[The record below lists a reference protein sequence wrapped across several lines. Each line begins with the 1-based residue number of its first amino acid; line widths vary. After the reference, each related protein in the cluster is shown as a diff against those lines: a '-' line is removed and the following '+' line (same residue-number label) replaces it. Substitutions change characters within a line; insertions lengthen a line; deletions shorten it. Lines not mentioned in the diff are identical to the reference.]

1 MINSELANRKV
12 FSLNDLI
19 AMGLITKED
28 VEKWLRYQEAKK
40 QKQLWADGKGM
51 F

>member
-1 MINSELANRKV
+1 MIKGELANRKV

-28 VEKWLRYQEAKK
+28 VDKWLRYQEAKAMVND
-40 QKQLWADGKGM
+40 LFKGM

>member
-1 MINSELANRKV
+1 MIKSEFANLKV

-19 AMGLITKED
+19 SMGLIKKED
-28 VEKWLRYQEAKK
+28 VEKWIQYQEAKSIVND
-40 QKQLWADGKGM
+40 LFKGM

>member
-1 MINSELANRKV
+1 MIKSELADRKV

-28 VEKWLRYQEAKK
+28 VEKWIRYQEAKATVND
-40 QKQLWADGKGM
+40 LFKGM

>member
-1 MINSELANRKV
+1 MIDQDLANKKV

-19 AMGLITKED
+19 SMGLITQKQVED
-28 VEKWLRYQEAKK
+28 YIRYQQAKK
-40 QKQLWADGKGM
+40 IVNDLFKGQ